1 MTSDVYWAV
10 YTSTR
15 ISLLFC
21 WAAKKKKQNI
31 KPRVSVVWLVEI
43 RNSNCYGLN
52 TGQIHIIMLIWVKG
66 TTEK

>member
-15 ISLLFC
+15 ISLLFY
-21 WAAKKKKQNI
+21 WAAKKKNLNI

-43 RNSNCYGLN
+43 SNSNCYGLN
-52 TGQIHIIMLIWVKG
+52 T
-66 TTEK
+66 